1 MRIDVLYFEG
11 CPSYEALM
19 PRLYKL
25 LEESGF
31 GKEDIGFHCVESE
44 NEADAQ
50 RFLGSPSVR
59 VNGADVDPTA
69 AGRVD
74 FGMKCRIYRLRGEQ
88 THTPPDEWI
97 RVALRAAGES

>member
-19 PRLYKL
+19 PRLYEL

-31 GKEDIGFHCVESE
+31 DKEDVRLHSVDSE
-44 NEADAQ
+44 DEACEQ

-59 VNGADVDPTA
+59 INGTDVDPTA
-69 AGRVD
+69 AGRTD
-74 FGMKCRIYRLRGEQ
+74 FGMECRIYRLRGEQ

-97 RVALRAAGES
+97 RSALLAAGER